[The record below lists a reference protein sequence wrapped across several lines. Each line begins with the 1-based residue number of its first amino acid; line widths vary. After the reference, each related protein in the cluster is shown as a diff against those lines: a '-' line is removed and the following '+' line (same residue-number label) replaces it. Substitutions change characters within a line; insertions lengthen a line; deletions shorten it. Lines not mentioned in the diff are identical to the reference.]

1 LTIRRALGTQ
11 DIVAGGST
19 RETYPAHRVLVV
31 DDYDDTR
38 DALAAMMGSAG
49 FQVESAWGAEDA
61 LRHLRAGF
69 RPCVA
74 LLDLRMPGMD
84 GWALW
89 DRMKADPELADI
101 AVVLVSG
108 DMVECQRAEALGVRA
123 LMTKPIEPDAL
134 IAAVERHCHHR

>member
-1 LTIRRALGTQ
+1 MAGDFTPEARA
-11 DIVAGGST
+11 
-19 RETYPAHRVLVV
+19 PHRVLIV

-38 DALAAMMGSAG
+38 DALAAMIGSAG

-89 DRMKADPELADI
+89 DKMKADPELAGI

-108 DMVECQRAEALGVRA
+108 DMVECQRAEDLGIRE
-123 LMTKPIEPDAL
+123 LITKPVEPDAL
-134 IAAVERHCHHR
+134 IAAIERHCRETSA

>member
-1 LTIRRALGTQ
+1 
-11 DIVAGGST
+11 VAGDFAPET
-19 RETYPAHRVLVV
+19 RAPHRVLIV

-38 DALAAMMGSAG
+38 DALAAMIGSAG

-61 LRHLRAGF
+61 LRHLRVGF

-89 DRMKADPELADI
+89 DKMKADPELARI

-108 DMVECQRAEALGVRA
+108 DMVECQRAEDLGIRE
-123 LMTKPIEPDAL
+123 LITKPVEPDAL
-134 IAAVERHCHHR
+134 IAAIERHCRETSA